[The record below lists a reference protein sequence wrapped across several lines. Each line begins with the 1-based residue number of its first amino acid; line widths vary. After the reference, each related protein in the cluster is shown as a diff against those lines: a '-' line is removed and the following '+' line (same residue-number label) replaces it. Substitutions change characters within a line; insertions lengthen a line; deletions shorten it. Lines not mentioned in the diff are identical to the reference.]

1 MNQQFKTKLFYC
13 LINNRRSQGF
23 TLIELLVVIIIIG
36 VLAAISIPN
45 LVRQAGKARETE
57 LKNAVGTINRAQQA
71 YHWEK
76 QSFAQGANDNATLDM
91 LNLDFNSKYINSFNI
106 TTPTNSL
113 ATVAP
118 SNTDFQKDQTRAY
131 SGGVFVSGGN
141 YSTVVCQSDAVA
153 ATTPPPT
160 TSNNCGTGKVLR

>member
-1 MNQQFKTKLFYC
+1 MNQQFRTKLLYC
-13 LINNRRSQGF
+13 LVNNCRSQGF
-23 TLIELLVVIIIIG
+23 TLIELLVVIIIVGI
-36 VLAAISIPN
+36 LAAVSIPN

-76 QSFAQGANDNATLDM
+76 QSFAQGADNVALNM
-91 LNLDFNSKYINSFNI
+91 LNLNFDKKYINSFNI
-106 TTPTNSL
+106 AAPTNSL

-153 ATTPPPT
+153 ASTPPPT

>member
-13 LINNRRSQGF
+13 LVNNCLSQGF

-36 VLAAISIPN
+36 VLAAISLPN

-57 LKNAVGTINRAQQA
+57 MKNAVGTINRAQQA

-76 QSFAQGANDNATLDM
+76 QSFAKGADNAALTM
-91 LNLDFNSKYINSFNI
+91 LNLNFDKKYINSFNI
-106 TTPTNSL
+106 TANSTNTR

-118 SNTDFQKDQTRAY
+118 NNTNFQKDQTRAY

-141 YSTVVCQSDAVA
+141 YSTVVCQSNAVA
-153 ATTPPPT
+153 ASTPAPT
-160 TSNNCGTGKVLR
+160 TSNNCGTGKVIR